1 MTTMESNAE
10 GQLLK
15 TDALGRVRT
24 PASRREQLLDEFE
37 KSGASG
43 PQFAQLAGLKYQT
56 FATWVQQRRRRRG
69 AQAQTP
75 SAPSRAPT
83 ARWLEA
89 VVEQSLHSAPVD
101 ALALQVH
108 LPGGAR
114 LEIRNAGQAALAA
127 TLLRTWEKPGAC

>member
-1 MTTMESNAE
+1 MTTMEGSSE

-24 PASRREQLLDEFE
+24 PARRREQLLDEFE

-43 PQFAQLAGLKYQT
+43 QQFAQLAGLKYQT

-69 AQAQTP
+69 AQANPP
-75 SAPSRAPT
+75 SPPSRAPT

-89 VVEQSLHSAPVD
+89 VVEQSLHAAPVD

-108 LPGGAR
+108 LPG
-114 LEIRNAGQAALAA
+114 QAALAA
-127 TLLRTWEKPGAC
+127 TLLRAWEKSGAC